1 MKDKNKNKELLKGKK
16 FFEGIKFWHKQIAEL
31 GDLKS
36 ELKRHK
42 TESEKFPQK
51 LQSQLEIRT
60 VAERMII
67 KQLHQEIEQRKKTER
82 MAQDARNYA
91 ENIIDTVREPLIV
104 LDEKLMVIS
113 ANRSFYQVFKVKPED
128 TEKQYI
134 YDLGN
139 RQWDIPKLRELLEKV
154 LPKVTSFDNFEV
166 EHNFPNIGKR
176 TMLLNARKIYRK
188 TNHTQLILLSIE
200 DITERKEA
208 EDKLI
213 ILANCDGL
221 TGCVN
226 FRSVMEFLENEIN
239 RSKRYQKKFTLIMI
253 DIDQLKRINDEYGH
267 AVGNDALVAFANV
280 IKNSVRSIDIVG
292 RYGGDEFMVILPET
306 DSQDAL
312 AVLERIRNDLNQIK
326 IASPYVGDVKE
337 LTLRFSAG
345 IAVFPYN
352 AKDLKELIWA
362 ADGAL
367 RQAKREGKNR
377 VVLERRRFTRVNP
390 LQGISTEVAGS
401 SGKENIKDLKISNI
415 SKQGMLLLSTQ
426 DILDEEFIC
435 RVHPPKGGSA
445 FESICKVK
453 HKSSSENGLY
463 RIGVYS
469 PDTPE
474 SFAENLS
481 S

>member
-1 MKDKNKNKELLKGKK
+1 MKNREKSKQQLVKIINSLHRQLRKLMRLEPKLEKKEEELKECKESFEDRVDTRTSAERIVNTLLHK
-16 FFEGIKFWHKQIAEL
+16 EVENHKQLEQSIQETLEYTDDIINTIRDPLIILDA
-31 GDLKS
+31 DLK
-36 ELKRHK
+36 
-42 TESEKFPQK
+42 
-51 LQSQLEIRT
+51 
-60 VAERMII
+60 
-67 KQLHQEIEQRKKTER
+67 
-82 MAQDARNYA
+82 
-91 ENIIDTVREPLIV
+91 
-104 LDEKLMVIS
+104 VIS
-113 ANRSFYQVFKVKPED
+113 ASRSFYKTFKVKPED
-128 TEKQYI
+128 IKKQHI
-134 YDLGN
+134 YELGGH
-139 RQWDIPKLRELLEKV
+139 QWNIPKLKELLEDI
-154 LPKVTSFDNFEV
+154 LPNITSFDDFEV

-401 SGKENIKDLKISNI
+401 SGKENIKDLKIANI